1 MTNKTLTAFLAAALS
16 VAATSCGGSSAKRSA
31 ATADSDSVAEAALET
46 VVIER
51 LPDTIYPSAEK
62 IEFCT
67 DIKAEGVDGRI
78 ENLTDLYA
86 DAPGAFTFRR
96 GAFRQADFGGRLDS
110 VPSRF
115 EIDWAFETDADN
127 RDTGFGRW
135 GGGSGWTGQP
145 LYVEWPDSCL
155 RRMSAQ
161 FAQGFSGREVIV
173 GSLASKVYFIDFATG
188 KASRRAIDVGNPI
201 KGTVSLDPTLNGNLY
216 VGQGVPAQRPFGH
229 LVVDLFKGE
238 VTQTFPEDPS
248 AWRHWGA
255 FDSSPIRVGRFLF
268 RPGENGVVYKYMI
281 EPGRLTLHSTMRYR
295 ADYGAPGME
304 ASMAVYANYGFT
316 ADNGGNVLG
325 INLDTMRPVW
335 HYSMGDDTDC
345 TPVVEIEDGH
355 PYIYIGSEI
364 DRQGTGG
371 AALVKL
377 DAATGREVWRTK
389 VNGRRFETGKKHF
402 DGGFYASTLPGTAD
416 CADLLFANC
425 VMNTDGQNG
434 AFMAFDRKTGRKVYS
449 TPLRIYAWS
458 SPVCFTDP
466 NGKLWVVTGDCAGN
480 LYLIDGRT
488 GDIKTRRN
496 VGNNFESSPV
506 VVGNSLVV
514 GSRGTTIYK
523 ISVN

>member
-1 MTNKTLTAFLAAALS
+1 
-16 VAATSCGGSSAKRSA
+16 
-31 ATADSDSVAEAALET
+31 
-46 VVIER
+46 
-51 LPDTIYPSAEK
+51 
-62 IEFCT
+62 
-67 DIKAEGVDGRI
+67 
-78 ENLTDLYA
+78 
-86 DAPGAFTFRR
+86 
-96 GAFRQADFGGRLDS
+96 
-110 VPSRF
+110 
-115 EIDWAFETDADN
+115 
-127 RDTGFGRW
+127 
-135 GGGSGWTGQP
+135 
-145 LYVEWPDSCL
+145 
-155 RRMSAQ
+155 
-161 FAQGFSGREVIV
+161 
-173 GSLASKVYFIDFATG
+173 
-188 KASRRAIDVGNPI
+188 
-201 KGTVSLDPTLNGNLY
+201 
-216 VGQGVPAQRPFGH
+216 
-229 LVVDLFKGE
+229 
-238 VTQTFPEDPS
+238 
-248 AWRHWGA
+248 
-255 FDSSPIRVGRFLF
+255 
-268 RPGENGVVYKYMI
+268 
-281 EPGRLTLHSTMRYR
+281 
-295 ADYGAPGME
+295 
-304 ASMAVYANYGFT
+304 MAVYANYGFT

-402 DGGFYASTLPGTAD
+402 DGGFYA
-416 CADLLFANC
+416 
-425 VMNTDGQNG
+425 
-434 AFMAFDRKTGRKVYS
+434 
-449 TPLRIYAWS
+449 WS
-458 SPVCFTDP
+458 SPVSFTDP